1 MCMAFPGKV
10 VSVDKN
16 KAMIDFLGEKR
27 EADCS
32 LVECKRGDYVVVN
45 AGFVVEIVP
54 EQQALE
60 AIELFK
66 NAKA

>member
-1 MCMAFPGKV
+1 MAFPGRV
-10 VSVDKN
+10 VCVEKN
-16 KAMIDFLGEKR
+16 KAVVDFLGEKR

-32 LVECKRGDYVVVN
+32 LVKCNKGDYVVVN

-54 EQQALE
+54 EKQAIE

-66 NAKA
+66 NANT